1 MRGKLETLDSNLE
14 SQCCYLIANALRL
27 ADHISSWW
35 ISPLFALRDGIIDS
49 AEAAGGIVS
58 DVDGAYALL
67 MTSDEEVSGPTSDV
81 FTYRA
86 RNHDRG
92 RYRLTAATRES
103 RQPVRV
109 LRAHSLRSFWSPKA
123 GVRYDGL

>member
-1 MRGKLETLDSNLE
+1 MTEN
-14 SQCCYLIANALRL
+14 CI
-27 ADHISSWW
+27 SWW
-35 ISPLFALRDGIIDS
+35 ISALFAFKDGIIDS
-49 AEAAGGIVS
+49 GEAAGGIIS
-58 DVDGAYALL
+58 DAEGAYAVL
-67 MTSDEEVSGPTSDV
+67 MTRDEEIKVASMEV

-86 RNHDRG
+86 PDHDRG

-109 LRAHSLRSFWSPKA
+109 LRAHSLRSFYAPKA